1 MSTNEEIHHLR
12 EHYAGQVLLESDL
25 DPDPVAQFRKW
36 FGEAREA
43 ALPEPNAMTLGTAGS
58 DTHIS
63 LRTVLLKAYDEK
75 GFVFFTNYGSRKA
88 RQMDEN
94 PRASLLFPWV
104 ALARQVEISGPVE
117 KISAAESL
125 AYFLSRPFGSRL
137 GAWVSEQSSII
148 SSREVLRAKYDEL
161 KERFASVF
169 RLLANR
175 YYLDE
180 LFLALVAYGDRL
192 SRLAY
197 WIDSEVVDRIF
208 VDGWGLLVRCAAR
221 VGHLFD
227 ALFIDRMVDGTGGLS
242 VSLGGALRR
251 LVRQG
256 LVQEYML
263 WTSAVLSALAFLIAW
278 H

>member
-58 DTHIS
+58 DAHIS

-161 KERFASVF
+161 KERFASGEIPKPEGWGGYRVVPERIEF
-169 RLLANR
+169 WQGGEDRLHDRLLYTRTGGEWAI
-175 YYLDE
+175 
-180 LFLALVAYGDRL
+180 
-192 SRLAY
+192 SRLAP
-197 WIDSEVVDRIF
+197 
-208 VDGWGLLVRCAAR
+208 
-221 VGHLFD
+221 
-227 ALFIDRMVDGTGGLS
+227 
-242 VSLGGALRR
+242 
-251 LVRQG
+251 
-256 LVQEYML
+256 
-263 WTSAVLSALAFLIAW
+263 
-278 H
+278 